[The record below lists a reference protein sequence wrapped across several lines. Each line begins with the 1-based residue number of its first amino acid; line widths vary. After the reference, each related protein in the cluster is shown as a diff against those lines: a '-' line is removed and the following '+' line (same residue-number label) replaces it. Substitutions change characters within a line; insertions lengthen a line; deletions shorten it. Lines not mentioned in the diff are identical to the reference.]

1 MAEKSILDRNAGIK
15 KSVCKG
21 TLAFTSDLITRLRE
35 LSLLKQGWLDGV
47 FGSPLKT
54 SFIQW
59 IADLFKKYYP
69 SNIQLPYIYPTAEGG
84 LSLEWDDD
92 RYVEFSVDI
101 DPETRVGSLYAL
113 KKTEEEIVATL
124 QLQRDGWVVIEKLLA
139 ADVQEG

>member
-1 MAEKSILDRNAGIK
+1 M
-15 KSVCKG
+15 
-21 TLAFTSDLITRLRE
+21 
-35 LSLLKQGWLDGV
+35 
-47 FGSPLKT
+47 
-54 SFIQW
+54 
-59 IADLFKKYYP
+59 
-69 SNIQLPYIYPTAEGG
+69 
-84 LSLEWDDD
+84 EWDDD